1 MDEISKMDEIDK
13 KIITQLQVD
22 GRMTLK
28 ELSKSIN
35 FTSMGTKK
43 RLERLL
49 KKGTIKV
56 SALINP
62 SVLQLHPAIVML
74 EMESAEAMQDL
85 LKRFEQCPRIIQ
97 IFKTVGGY
105 NLIALVVAETQE
117 TLESISMEKCS
128 LRCSK
133 GIRRSEFYP
142 VSETYFS
149 PFLQIREQLATKENK
164 VSPCNV
170 KCDPCNRYEL
180 QKCVGCPTTEHYR
193 GTL

>member
-1 MDEISKMDEIDK
+1 LDAIDK
-13 KIITQLQVD
+13 KIITQLQAD
-22 GRMTLK
+22 GRTTLK
-28 ELSKSIN
+28 ELSKSIG

-43 RLERLL
+43 RLEKLI
-49 KKGTIKV
+49 KKGVIKI

-62 SVLQLHPAIVML
+62 STLKLHPAIVML
-74 EMESAEAMQDL
+74 EMENAEAMQKL
-85 LKRFEQCPRIIQ
+85 LNRFKECPRVVQ

-142 VSETYFS
+142 VSDIYFS
-149 PFLQIREQLATKENK
+149 TFLQIREGLAHKEKK
-164 VSPCNV
+164 VTPCNV
-170 KCDPCNRYEL
+170 YCDPCNRYET
-180 QKCVGCPTTEHYR
+180 QKCVGCPTTSYYK
-193 GTL
+193 GSL

>member
-1 MDEISKMDEIDK
+1 LDEIDK
-13 KIITQLQVD
+13 KIITHLQAD
-22 GRMTLK
+22 GRTTLQ
-28 ELSKSIN
+28 EIAKSIG

-56 SALINP
+56 AALINP
-62 SVLQLHPAIVML
+62 RALKLHPAIVML

-85 LKRFEQCPRIIQ
+85 LNRFEECPRVIQ

-142 VSETYFS
+142 VSDTYFS
-149 PFLQIREQLATKENK
+149 PFLQIREGLAHKGRK
-164 VSPCNV
+164 VTPCKV
-170 KCDPCNRYEL
+170 DCDPCNRFET
-180 QKCVGCPTTEHYR
+180 QKCVGCPTTSHYK
-193 GTL
+193 GSL

>member
-1 MDEISKMDEIDK
+1 MDEIDK
-13 KIITQLQVD
+13 KIITQLQAD
-22 GRMTLK
+22 GRTTLQ
-28 ELSKSIN
+28 ELGKSIG

-49 KKGTIKV
+49 KKGIIKV

-62 SVLQLHPAIVML
+62 SALKLYPAIVML
-74 EMESAEAMQDL
+74 EMESAEAMQEL
-85 LKRFEQCPRIIQ
+85 LSRFEECPRVVQ

-149 PFLQIREQLATKENK
+149 PFLQIREELAHKEKK
-164 VSPCNV
+164 VTPCNV
-170 KCDPCNRYEL
+170 DCDPCNRYET
-180 QKCVGCPTTEHYR
+180 QKCVGCPTTTYYR
-193 GTL
+193 GSL

>member
-1 MDEISKMDEIDK
+1 MDDIDK
-13 KIITQLQVD
+13 KIVAQLQEN
-22 GRMTLK
+22 GRATL
-28 ELSKSIN
+28 EQLSKSIG

-49 KKGTIKV
+49 KNGTIKV

-62 SVLQLHPAIVML
+62 GALKLHPAIVML
-74 EMESAEAMQDL
+74 EMESAEAIQEL
-85 LKRFEQCPRIIQ
+85 LDRFEECPRVVQ

-117 TLESISMEKCS
+117 TLASISLEKCS
-128 LRCSK
+128 LRCSR

-149 PFLQIREQLATKENK
+149 PFLQIRENLAHKENK
-164 VSPCNV
+164 VTPCNV
-170 KCDPCNRYEL
+170 ECDPCNRYET
-180 QKCVGCPTTEHYR
+180 QKCVGCPTTTYYK
-193 GTL
+193 GSL

>member
-1 MDEISKMDEIDK
+1 
-13 KIITQLQVD
+13 
-22 GRMTLK
+22 
-28 ELSKSIN
+28 
-35 FTSMGTKK
+35 MGTKK
-43 RLERLL
+43 RLERLI
-49 KKGTIKV
+49 KKDIIKV

-62 SVLQLHPAIVML
+62 SALKLYPAIVML
-74 EMESAEAMQDL
+74 EMESAEAMQEL
-85 LKRFEQCPRIIQ
+85 LKRFEQCPRVVQ

-149 PFLQIREQLATKENK
+149 PFLQIREKLA
-164 VSPCNV
+164 
-170 KCDPCNRYEL
+170 
-180 QKCVGCPTTEHYR
+180 QKRKRSHAMQCR
-193 GTL
+193 L

>member
-1 MDEISKMDEIDK
+1 MDAIDQ
-13 KIITQLQVD
+13 KIITQLQAD
-22 GRMTLK
+22 GRTTLQ
-28 ELSKSIN
+28 EIAKSIG

-56 SALINP
+56 AALINP
-62 SVLQLHPAIVML
+62 SALKLHPAIVML

-85 LKRFEQCPRIIQ
+85 LNRFEECPRVIQ

-142 VSETYFS
+142 VSDTYFS
-149 PFLQIREQLATKENK
+149 PFLQIREGLAHKEKK
-164 VSPCNV
+164 VTPCKV
-170 KCDPCNRYEL
+170 DCDPCNRFET
-180 QKCVGCPTTEHYR
+180 QKCVGCPTTSHYK
-193 GTL
+193 GSL

>member
-1 MDEISKMDEIDK
+1 LDAVDK
-13 KIITQLQVD
+13 KIIEQLQAD
-22 GRMTLK
+22 GRTTLQDLAK
-28 ELSKSIN
+28 VVG

-43 RLERLL
+43 RLEKLI
-49 KKGTIKV
+49 KKHAIKV
-56 SALINP
+56 TALINP
-62 SVLQLHPAIVML
+62 SALKLHPAIVML

-85 LKRFEQCPRIIQ
+85 LNRFEECPRVVQ

-142 VSETYFS
+142 VSDMFFS
-149 PFLQIREQLATKENK
+149 PFLQIRENLANKERTVTPCK
-164 VSPCNV
+164 VDCEPC
-170 KCDPCNRYEL
+170 KRYET
-180 QKCVGCPTTEHYR
+180 QKCVGCPTASNYK
-193 GTL
+193 GSL

>member
-1 MDEISKMDEIDK
+1 LDEIDK
-13 KIITQLQVD
+13 KIITQLQAN
-22 GRMTLK
+22 GRTTAE
-28 ELSKSIN
+28 ELAKITG
-35 FTSMGTKK
+35 FTSMGAKK
-43 RLERLL
+43 RLEKLL
-49 KKGTIKV
+49 KNGTIKI

-62 SVLQLHPAIVML
+62 SVLKLHPAFVML

-85 LKRFEQCPRIIQ
+85 LNRFEECPRVVE

-128 LRCSK
+128 LRCSR

-142 VSETYFS
+142 ISETYFS
-149 PFLQIREQLATKENK
+149 PFLQIRESLAQQEKKTAPCK
-164 VSPCNV
+164 VD
-170 KCDPCNRYEL
+170 CDPCNRYESK
-180 QKCVGCPTTEHYR
+180 KCVGCPTTVNYR

>member
-1 MDEISKMDEIDK
+1 MDEIDK
-13 KIITQLQVD
+13 KIITQLQAD
-22 GRMTLK
+22 GRTTLE
-28 ELSKSIN
+28 ELSKTTG

-43 RLERLL
+43 RLEKLV
-49 KKGTIKV
+49 KNGTIKI

-62 SVLQLHPAIVML
+62 SVLKLHPAIVML

-85 LKRFEQCPRIIQ
+85 LNRFEECPRVVQ

-149 PFLQIREQLATKENK
+149 PLLQIRESLAHKEKK
-164 VSPCNV
+164 VTPCNV
-170 KCDPCNRYEL
+170 DCDPCNRYET
-180 QKCVGCPTTEHYR
+180 QKCVGCPATNHYK